1 MVPFYLLFLL
11 LCQFGHFLQEEAQ
24 CDYSTKSLKQP
35 FSLLDCLLEGWERWI
50 FYLSFYFDWCYC
62 RVGRIRTQWWCGLL
76 RVLNHEHLIIRVSL
90 EKVKKQY
97 WYDSADSMALLNFDK
112 FSQGG
117 LCFLHG
123 CERGFYTWG
132 IDPYNCHVNGSLY
145 STIFFINMFFTRI
158 SKSTQSLRNKIEEY
172 FSLINHN

>member
-62 RVGRIRTQWWCGLL
+62 RVGRIRKQWWCGLL
-76 RVLNHEHLIIRVSL
+76 RVLNHEHLIIRVSFR
-90 EKVKKQY
+90 VKKKKNNIDMIRQTQ
-97 WYDSADSMALLNFDK
+97 W
-112 FSQGG
+112 
-117 LCFLHG
+117 LCSTLTNSLRVACVFYG

-132 IDPYNCHVNGSLY
+132 IDSYNCRVNGRLY
-145 STIFFINMFFTRI
+145 STILF
-158 SKSTQSLRNKIEEY
+158 L
-172 FSLINHN
+172 